1 MSAQLVAAD
10 VAAVAIVLGDMSEPR
25 VAAVAIDAACERAS
39 CCSCR
44 NKLERRCYLQHHL
57 LEHRDEG
64 TEERA

>member
-1 MSAQLVAAD
+1 MRAHLVAAD
-10 VAAVAIVLGDMSEPR
+10 VAVVAVDHADMSEPR

>member
-25 VAAVAIDAACERAS
+25 VAAVAIDAAFEQAS
-39 CCSCR
+39 CCRCR
-44 NKLERRCYLQHHL
+44 NRLQRRRYLQHHF